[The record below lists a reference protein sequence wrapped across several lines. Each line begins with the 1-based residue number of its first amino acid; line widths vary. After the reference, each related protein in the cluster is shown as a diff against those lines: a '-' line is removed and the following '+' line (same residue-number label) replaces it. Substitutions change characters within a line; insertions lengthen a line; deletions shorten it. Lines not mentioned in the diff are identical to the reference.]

1 MHAIFAKSAKFFGQ
15 HSKTITELQ
24 GFVLDLDVQGHFSY
38 EKDISLCAWKASF
51 SIFEWNMRTP
61 SHNAHV
67 VGHDAKQPTHEQKK

>member
-38 EKDISLCAWKASF
+38 EKDISLCA
-51 SIFEWNMRTP
+51 
-61 SHNAHV
+61 
-67 VGHDAKQPTHEQKK
+67 